1 MKDYKIVRLAA
12 LHGLDVSHLL
22 STIYPDFS
30 TKSYKEQ
37 LECLFKAKVLYSDGF
52 SLSMRELG
60 RDAHEIVWDFESLQR
75 KWAEENGVR
84 FSNDNW
90 MFDVLMAQIKKI
102 EPDVV
107 YFQGTELAIPGRFK
121 ELSSNT
127 NFATALKEECPFVR
141 LVAMLSGFPS

>member
-1 MKDYKIVRLAA
+1 MKEYKIVRLAA
-12 LHGLDVSHLL
+12 LHGLEVSHLL
-22 STIYPDFS
+22 STLYPDFS

-102 EPDVV
+102 KPQKLSMMPGN
-107 YFQGTELAIPGRFK
+107 FGELLTTQQIKDILAYCQTLRHPLLIDF
-121 ELSSNT
+121 
-127 NFATALKEECPFVR
+127 
-141 LVAMLSGFPS
+141 

>member
-12 LHGLDVSHLL
+12 LHGFEVTHLL
-22 STIYPDFS
+22 STLYSDFS

-60 RDAHEIVWDFESLQR
+60 IDAHEIVWDFESLQR

-84 FSNDNW
+84 FNNDNW

-102 EPDVV
+102 APDVV
-107 YFQGTELAIPGRFK
+107 YFRGPSSQFQGDSG
-121 ELSSNT
+121 N
-127 NFATALKEECPFVR
+127 
-141 LVAMLSGFPS
+141 LVPTRISRQL